1 MTCHP
6 AVPIYGVTIPPQHAR
21 CLPQCR
27 IQHVYSCCTPFLFF
41 VFCFLEISDAL
52 ADFFSLF
59 SVDVVS
65 TAHHDEMR
73 ARISGHAQWQLKR
86 PCLPTTTTHPRVLL
100 RSRILP
106 TPPPLLLCNRRPS
119 LAPFER
125 RYVSVKIN
133 GNTTFLP
140 DKRSRSRRE
149 KNE

>member
-1 MTCHP
+1 MPPSGAHLRCYNSAATRTMP
-6 AVPIYGVTIPPQHAR
+6 ATVSNTA
-21 CLPQCR
+21 CLFML
-27 IQHVYSCCTPFLFF
+27 HSFF

-119 LAPFER
+119 LVPFER